1 MDKRTGQNITLGL
14 FVTAGILILVV
25 SLYLIGRN
33 QSMFGS
39 TFHVRAR
46 FRNVSGLQA
55 GNNVRLSGIQAGTVG
70 KVTVLDDTTIEVDL
84 MVEEEMKPFIRNNS
98 LVSIGN
104 EGLMGNKVVN
114 ITPAKIPGA
123 LATENTLLPSKADIN
138 TDQMIESFSNVGGNV
153 EVISGELVNT
163 VNRINQSR
171 ALWSILNDTVMSAEL
186 HSAITNLRM
195 ATDNINDL
203 TVALQGIVTEAKSGR
218 GAAGA
223 IISDPKVAGDLRE
236 AVANIKEASAESV
249 SLLVNIDSLV
259 TTAKKDIQHGDGL
272 ASAVLNDTSMTGRVN
287 RSLRHVEEGTAS
299 FNEAMKALKQNFL
312 FRRYFKKQQR
322 KKQVAGGKST
332 Y

>member
-1 MDKRTGQNITLGL
+1 MDKRTGQNITLGI
-14 FVTAGILILVV
+14 FVTAGIIILVV

-39 TFHVRAR
+39 TFHLRAR

-84 MVEEEMKPFIRNNS
+84 MVEDEMKPFIRDNS

-123 LATENTLLPSKADIN
+123 LAAENTLLPTKADMN
-138 TDQMIESFSNVGGNV
+138 TDQMIEAFSNVGGNV
-153 EVISGELVNT
+153 EIISGELVNT
-163 VNRINQSR
+163 VNRLNQSR
-171 ALWSILNDTVMSAEL
+171 ALWSILNDTVMSVEL
-186 HSAITNLRM
+186 HNAVSNLRM
-195 ATDNINDL
+195 ATANINDL
-203 TVALQGIVTEAKSGR
+203 TVALQGIVSEAKSGK

-223 IISDPKVAGDLRE
+223 IIADPQVAGDLRD
-236 AVANIKEASAESV
+236 AVANINEASAESV
-249 SLLVNIDSLV
+249 KLLVNIDSLV
-259 TTAKKDIQHGDGL
+259 TVAKKDIQHGDGL
-272 ASAVLNDTSMTGRVN
+272 AHAVLSDTSMTGRVN
-287 RSLRHVEEGTAS
+287 RSLQHVEEGTAS

-322 KKQVAGGKST
+322 KKQATGEKNG